1 MHCLFLSSGNV
12 TAHKCS
18 LQPSIENSLTDHL
31 FKTSATMFRAT
42 TASICVY
49 CQRMRVFTSP
59 SGAPSSTL
67 TSKRPENQQTVDSL
81 YDLSVDIRKVRKFK
95 GWVLSE
101 NPAYVCETADLL
113 RDMGA
118 DTAAIAR
125 VLETHPEAVLCR
137 PEDVAAQRDL
147 WATVCP
153 NRRELVGI
161 IEKFP
166 ASFFTLTH
174 HTNQRANIHYFQSLR
189 LSKRIISKLMAS
201 APQSFSRPVECNQEV
216 IHTLRETYLDLGG
229 DEGNLRVWLQKLLS
243 QNPYILLRPAEAW
256 RDSLGFLREQGFSTE
271 ELLSLVSSLRASIA
285 ELQPAAMR
293 QALDYTQAAL
303 QLSHVELRETVL
315 RCPALL
321 YYSVPTLAGRLQG
334 LLDVGVS
341 MEQVKETPNV
351 LELTTQIVLYRI
363 QKLASYGYDVRG
375 GSLDVIVGTKKD
387 FEMSYGKLHLRQQR
401 PLFNPVAPLRS
412 AEE

>member
-1 MHCLFLSSGNV
+1 ML
-12 TAHKCS
+12 
-18 LQPSIENSLTDHL
+18 
-31 FKTSATMFRAT
+31 RAT
-42 TASICVY
+42 TAFLCSY
-49 CQRMRVFTSP
+49 CQKRSVLTPHMGFS
-59 SGAPSSTL
+59 ASTL
-67 TSKRPENQQTVDSL
+67 TNKRPENQQTVDSL

-95 GWVLSE
+95 EWVLSE
-101 NPAYVCETADLL
+101 NSVYVYETADLL

-118 DTAAIAR
+118 DTASIAR
-125 VLETHPEAVLCR
+125 VLETHPEAILCR

-147 WATVCP
+147 WSSVCP

-174 HTNQRANIHYFQSLR
+174 HTNQRDNIRYLQSLR
-189 LSKRIISKLMAS
+189 LSKRIIGKLMAS
-201 APQSFSRPVECNQEV
+201 APQSFSRPVESNQEV

-229 DEGNLRVWLQKLLS
+229 DEGNLRLWFQKLLS
-243 QNPYILLRPAEAW
+243 QNPYILMRPAEAW
-256 RDSLGFLREQGFSTE
+256 RDSLGFLREKGFTTE
-271 ELLSLVSSLRASIA
+271 ELLVLVSSLRASIA
-285 ELQPAAMR
+285 ELQPEAMQ
-293 QALDYTQAAL
+293 QALDYTQGVL
-303 QLSHVELRETVL
+303 VCSEDELREIVL
-315 RCPALL
+315 RCPAVL
-321 YYSVPTLAGRLQG
+321 YYSVPTLVGRFKG

-341 MEQVKETPNV
+341 MDQVKETPNV

-387 FEMSYGKLHLRQQR
+387 FEMTYSKLQLRRQR
-401 PLFNPVAPLRS
+401 PLFNPVAPLRT

>member
-1 MHCLFLSSGNV
+1 ML
-12 TAHKCS
+12 
-18 LQPSIENSLTDHL
+18 
-31 FKTSATMFRAT
+31 RAT
-42 TASICVY
+42 TTFLCAY
-49 CQRMRVFTSP
+49 CQKMSVLTPHMGFS
-59 SGAPSSTL
+59 ASTL
-67 TSKRPENQQTVDSL
+67 ANKRPENQQTVDSL

-101 NPAYVCETADLL
+101 NSVYVYETADLL

-118 DTAAIAR
+118 DTASIAR
-125 VLETHPEAVLCR
+125 VLETHPEAILCR

-147 WATVCP
+147 WSSVCH

-174 HTNQRANIHYFQSLR
+174 HTNQRDNICYLQSLR
-189 LSKRIISKLMAS
+189 LSKRIIGKLMAS
-201 APQSFSRPVECNQEV
+201 APQSFSRPVERNQEV
-216 IHTLRETYLDLGG
+216 IHMLRETYLDLGG
-229 DEGNLRVWLQKLLS
+229 DEGNLRLWFQKLLS
-243 QNPYILLRPAEAW
+243 QNPYILMRPAEVW
-256 RDSLGFLREQGFSTE
+256 RDSLGFLREKGFTTE
-271 ELLSLVSSLRASIA
+271 ELLVLVSSLRASIA
-285 ELQPAAMR
+285 ELQPEAM
-293 QALDYTQAAL
+293 QHALDYTQGVL
-303 QLSHVELRETVL
+303 VCSEDELREIVL
-315 RCPALL
+315 RCPAVL
-321 YYSVPTLAGRLQG
+321 YYSVSTLVGRFKG

-341 MEQVKETPNV
+341 MDQVRETPNV

-387 FEMSYGKLHLRQQR
+387 FEMTYGKLQLRQQR
-401 PLFNPVAPLRS
+401 PLFNPVAPLRT